1 MMTPTAAPSEELVTV
16 TTNLLFASVCSAYI
30 IKQGGDY
37 SIIISLG
44 IDDLVNVL
52 LIKTQLLHDVIVK
65 CVLPAYPPV

>member
-37 SIIISLG
+37 SISLG
-44 IDDLVNVL
+44 IDDLVNIL
-52 LIKTQLLHDVIVK
+52 LIKT
-65 CVLPAYPPV
+65 